1 MSTGNQNQ
9 MPAATE
15 GCAAAAGYGRVVE
28 RLLPMEW
35 EERTGRTIKVHPR
48 DMTTHQRSTLD
59 TLITL
64 PSYLAF
70 LRRLDLR
77 HTDLAMPTA
86 SEGRPQA

>member
-1 MSTGNQNQ
+1 MSTKKHDQ

-28 RLLPMEW
+28 KLLPMEW

-48 DMTTHQRSTLD
+48 DMTTHQRATLD

-77 HTDLAMPTA
+77 HTATA
-86 SEGRPQA
+86 I